1 MITNKKTFIT
11 ATLAAIGASACCIGP
26 LLLLS
31 FGISGTW
38 ISSLTAMEPYSPIF
52 AAITTILLCWAFYR
66 LYITPEQ
73 CEDGKLCADKKVLRN
88 QRIIFWI
95 ICCILISMITF
106 QYYAEYII
114 D

>member
-1 MITNKKTFIT
+1 MISNKKSIIT

-31 FGISGTW
+31 LGISGTW

-52 AAITTILLCWAFYR
+52 AGITIIMLCWVFYR
-66 LYITPEQ
+66 LYFTPEK
-73 CEDGKLCADKKVLRN
+73 CDEGRLCANKSVLSN
-88 QRIIFWI
+88 QKIIFWV
-95 ICCILISMITF
+95 ICCILIAMITF
-106 QYYAEYII
+106 QYYARYII